1 MCSPA
6 PGAFPVTIL
15 CFICLYFASE
25 AVLHRN
31 PQKLPSALRAE
42 PATVPFLCS
51 LVFGLLLLW
60 EVHFRSFWRSG
71 GSFSVILEARGAH
84 FGGLGAHLDPLGSNL
99 GILIKNGS
107 KSDFEDPPQG
117 GPQSDPKSTK
127 SGKRATQRL
136 KSELRDLS

>member
-1 MCSPA
+1 MA
-6 PGAFPVTIL
+6 M
-15 CFICLYFASE
+15 
-25 AVLHRN
+25 
-31 PQKLPSALRAE
+31 RAE

-71 GSFSVILEARGAH
+71 GSFSVILEALGAH

-99 GILIKNGS
+99 RILIKNGS